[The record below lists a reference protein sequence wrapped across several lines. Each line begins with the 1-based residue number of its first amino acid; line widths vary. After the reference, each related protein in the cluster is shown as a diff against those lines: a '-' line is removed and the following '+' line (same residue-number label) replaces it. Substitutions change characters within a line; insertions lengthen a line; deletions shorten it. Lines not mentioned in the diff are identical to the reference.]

1 VAVEEAAGEEEAEAV
16 LEEEAAEASAA
27 EAHQEAGDKAVISCL
42 FKRFELFLKRRVL
55 ICQKVKKLF

>member
-1 VAVEEAAGEEEAEAV
+1 MAGEAAEALVVEEAEALV
-16 LEEEAAEASAA
+16 A

-55 ICQKVKKLF
+55 ICQKV

>member
-1 VAVEEAAGEEEAEAV
+1 MAVEEAAGEAAEVLEAEV
-16 LEEEAAEASAA
+16 AEALVA

-55 ICQKVKKLF
+55 ICQKV